1 MENSKICKHNCSQCS
16 ANQDVLVHGVNYR
29 NDKKK
34 KNCYILCIYPPGSIP
49 YFHKSIISST

>member
-16 ANQDVLVHGVNYR
+16 ANQDVLVHGVDYR

-34 KNCYILCIYPPGSIP
+34 KKTVIFCVYIHQVLFLI
-49 YFHKSIISST
+49 FTRV